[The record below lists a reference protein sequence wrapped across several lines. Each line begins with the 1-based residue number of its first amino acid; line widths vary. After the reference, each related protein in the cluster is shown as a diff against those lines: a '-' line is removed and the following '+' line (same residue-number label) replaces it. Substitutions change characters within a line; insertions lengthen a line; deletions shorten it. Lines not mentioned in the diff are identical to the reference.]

1 MLNCCI
7 ARKTARESK
16 IGHESV
22 PVIEISDDDE
32 EEEDEFFEC
41 DEEMEQE
48 ERREERKRSA
58 PAWATAEGRLE
69 RIGDMKLLEVDEWM
83 YRWVMMI
90 IITHHEIITR
100 PEVQEPAPVTEDQL
114 AELSEVSSEPV
125 IMIINQ
131 S

>member
-7 ARKTARESK
+7 ARKIARETK
-16 IGHESV
+16 TQGGEEPV
-22 PVIEISDDDE
+22 PVIEISDD

-48 ERREERKRSA
+48 EKRDERKKSA

-83 YRWVMMI
+83 YR
-90 IITHHEIITR
+90 
-100 PEVQEPAPVTEDQL
+100 
-114 AELSEVSSEPV
+114 
-125 IMIINQ
+125 
-131 S
+131 

>member
-7 ARKTARESK
+7 ARKIARESK

-22 PVIEISDDDE
+22 PVIEISDDEE

-48 ERREERKRSA
+48 EKRDARKRSA

-69 RIGDMKLLEVDEWM
+69 RIGDMKLIEVDEWM

-90 IITHHEIITR
+90 ITTPHEIIITHHGIIITHH
-100 PEVQEPAPVTEDQL
+100 DDHYN
-114 AELSEVSSEPV
+114 SSR
-125 IMIINQ
+125 
-131 S
+131 